1 MLKKVIGAIRSWL
14 QKYSITTTINKFD
27 EKLDHTSWKGAEFYP
42 NYFQPFAL
50 VPPSNYSSQGTY
62 RQIKIDDKLGE
73 VAANITEDF
82 KDKLVSLLGDNV
94 RLDDIYLFWYDPEKR
109 TEWSLSNSWHD
120 DNVGHR
126 IKIFVCFEGNGT
138 TPTVVIPNSF
148 NKPYKMRNS
157 EYKRFLGGR
166 DVDAIQDEIKL
177 AYKAG
182 DIALFDTACLHRGL
196 YEEPA
201 AVRAVLVME
210 YIDRNKANIIA
221 GKSPCG
227 PGMSRTGK
235 VIFEEGA
242 YNSLK
247 ATGLMDDQLIKKVNN
262 EYVYSLIHLNN

>member
-157 EYKRFLGGR
+157 EYKRFLGGETLMLFKMKLSSHIKQVILLSLIR
-166 DVDAIQDEIKL
+166 LAYIEVYMKSLLLYVLSWLWNTLTEIKQIL
-177 AYKAG
+177 
-182 DIALFDTACLHRGL
+182 LQVNLH
-196 YEEPA
+196 
-201 AVRAVLVME
+201 V
-210 YIDRNKANIIA
+210 
-221 GKSPCG
+221 
-227 PGMSRTGK
+227 
-235 VIFEEGA
+235 
-242 YNSLK
+242 
-247 ATGLMDDQLIKKVNN
+247 DQ
-262 EYVYSLIHLNN
+262 E